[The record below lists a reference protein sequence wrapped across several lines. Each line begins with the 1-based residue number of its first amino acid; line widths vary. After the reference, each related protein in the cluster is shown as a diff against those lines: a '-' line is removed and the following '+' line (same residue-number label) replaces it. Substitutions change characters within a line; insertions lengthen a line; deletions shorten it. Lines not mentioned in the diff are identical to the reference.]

1 VEKKHERKIMN
12 RCFVSFSI
20 GKRYSDQVWCDVI
33 LMNACSFLL
42 IHPLK
47 YDRNV
52 QHNGFKNTFSFMKDG
67 VKIILGSSKH
77 RITSKPSK

>member
-1 VEKKHERKIMN
+1 VEKKHEREIMN

-20 GKRYSDQVWCDVI
+20 GKRYSDLI

-47 YDRNV
+47 YDRKV
-52 QHNGFKNTFSFMKDG
+52 HHNGFNNTFSFMKDG